1 MGSLVLVHLAL
12 MNVHVPA
19 SPHSYPD
26 MDCCWTSLLTSE
38 YEGRTAFWLHELE
51 LPTSQENGG
60 WVGVQMF
67 RFQLHRGRRICG
79 PQWRHMAGAVGP
91 AESSRRIQ
99 RLDWLKWPPKVTAT
113 YEIWSKYMT
122 RNWYCELTLSLSL
135 SHWNSFDLIV
145 ALNYLREICISALAV
160 NYPSMNVRLDCHFVQ
175 TGRTFFFQC
184 TASTP
189 GWIEDLFGKRGIF
202 RSPFPTPSLSLS
214 LSFYLSLF
222 LSLSLSLSL
231 ADN

>member
-1 MGSLVLVHLAL
+1 

-19 SPHSYPD
+19 SPLSYPD
-26 MDCCWTSLLTSE
+26 MDCCWTSLWTSE
-38 YEGRTAFWLHELE
+38 YEGRAAFWPHELE
-51 LPTSQENGG
+51 LPTSKENGG
-60 WVGVQMF
+60 GVGRQMY
-67 RFQLHRGRRICG
+67 RVQLHRGRRICG
-79 PQWRHMAGAVGP
+79 PRWRHMAGAVGP
-91 AESSRRIQ
+91 AESSRRLQ
-99 RLDWLKWPPKVTAT
+99 RLTST
-113 YEIWSKYMT
+113 YEIWTKYMT

-135 SHWNSFDLIV
+135 SLSLSHWNSLDLIV
-145 ALNYLREICISALAV
+145 ALKYLREICISALAV

-214 LSFYLSLF
+214 LI
-222 LSLSLSLSL
+222 LSLSLSL